1 MYGVST
7 RIAIPSSS
15 SLGEYDLL
23 ISLEEAIRES
33 IGDYATV
40 DGHDIGSGEMNIFL
54 FTGNP
59 KLAFEQ
65 IKRIP
70 SVAVHILEMK
80 VGYREINEDEYT
92 PLYPEGLQKFEVV

>member
-1 MYGVST
+1 MEYLLVFQLPST
-7 RIAIPSSS
+7 SSLNEYDMLIAI
-15 SLGEYDLL
+15 
-23 ISLEEAIRES
+23 EESIRES
-33 IGDYATV
+33 IGDFATV

-54 FTGNP
+54 FTENP

-65 IKRIP
+65 IKRMP
-70 SVAVHILEMK
+70 SVVAHIVEMK